1 MAGRRRR
8 TKHQQMKEQYNL
20 LHRLP
25 RPLSPRPSEPT
36 LLPTTLPSLIQYNMA
51 TSCVAGQT
59 LPASLPAC
67 QPAVPVRRRCC
78 LPSLQC
84 AHTLKAP
91 CPPGHSLIP
100 VYPTTRSHLPPLQQT
115 KVLPKLHL
123 PYSLLELLF
132 YYHPVLIR
140 LQAASCLPEVQD
152 SRPVSPSTQLS
163 PVHVPTRWPA
173 YTCLHLPTPAWLP
186 TPARS
191 LPYLP
196 PALCKTSLCTRANQL
211 HFGPPV
217 CWLFSVPRLV
227 APPQPGYQLA
237 YTFPSTQLRRGVFRE
252 IHRETYWSKYSL
264 FEKVDYKPM
273 SSSIV

>member
-1 MAGRRRR
+1 MRSKEAKEAKTKPTMCLHGEQSIAVTNNKENKMTQREEKERNVKTKRKTRKEQTRIMAGRRRR

-152 SRPVSPSTQLS
+152 SHPLPFSTRLT
-163 PVHVPTRWPA
+163 PVHPNSPPGPSSTTTNKA
-173 YTCLHLPTPAWLP
+173 
-186 TPARS
+186 
-191 LPYLP
+191 PY
-196 PALCKTSLCTRANQL
+196 SR
-211 HFGPPV
+211 
-217 CWLFSVPRLV
+217 V
-227 APPQPGYQLA
+227 AIL
-237 YTFPSTQLRRGVFRE
+237 L
-252 IHRETYWSKYSL
+252 
-264 FEKVDYKPM
+264 
-273 SSSIV
+273 

>member
-152 SRPVSPSTQLS
+152 SRPLPPSTQLS

-173 YTCLHLPTPAWLP
+173 YTCLHLPTPTCLHQPGRSHTCHQPCARPPFAPELTNSTLGHPYAGSFPSHAWLHLLNQATNLP
-186 TPARS
+186 TLS
-191 LPYLP
+191 LLPSCAMACSEKYTERLIGVNILYLKR
-196 PALCKTSLCTRANQL
+196 LTISL
-211 HFGPPV
+211 
-217 CWLFSVPRLV
+217 
-227 APPQPGYQLA
+227 
-237 YTFPSTQLRRGVFRE
+237 
-252 IHRETYWSKYSL
+252 
-264 FEKVDYKPM
+264 
-273 SSSIV
+273 